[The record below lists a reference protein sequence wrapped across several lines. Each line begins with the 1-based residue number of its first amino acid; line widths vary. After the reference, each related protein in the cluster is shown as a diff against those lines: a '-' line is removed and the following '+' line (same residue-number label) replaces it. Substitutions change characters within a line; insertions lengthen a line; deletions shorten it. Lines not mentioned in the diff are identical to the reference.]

1 MTEFPHIAL
10 TGKFRSG
17 KDTVAD
23 YLIEKY
29 GYAKF
34 AFGDELKRYVHE
46 LFDVNPSTKPRELYQ
61 WFGQTMRKHDPDI
74 WVRKCFEKI
83 DKKKKTANVS
93 VRVVISDLRQPNEY
107 ERCRAE
113 GYVIIRVNCP
123 EDIRIE
129 RARAAGDDFT
139 EDDLNHE
146 TEQYV
151 DLYAVDYDIYNV
163 GDLTELYSQIDAIM
177 LDLAKKNRLA

>member
-10 TGKFRSG
+10 TGKLRSG

-23 YLIEKY
+23 YLVNQY
-29 GYAKF
+29 GYNKF
-34 AFGDELKRYVHE
+34 AFGDPIKFYYKE
-46 LFDVNPSTKPRELYQ
+46 LFGETDAKPRAGYQ
-61 WFGQTMRKHDPDI
+61 WFGQTMRERDPDI
-74 WVRKCFEKI
+74 WVRKCFAAI
-83 DKKKKTANVS
+83 DEMRSEWFRT
-93 VRVVISDLRQPNEY
+93 RVVITDLRQPNEY

-113 GYVIIRVNCP
+113 GFVIIRVNCP

-139 EDDLNHE
+139 EDALNHA

-177 LDLAKKNRLA
+177 IDLAKKNRLA